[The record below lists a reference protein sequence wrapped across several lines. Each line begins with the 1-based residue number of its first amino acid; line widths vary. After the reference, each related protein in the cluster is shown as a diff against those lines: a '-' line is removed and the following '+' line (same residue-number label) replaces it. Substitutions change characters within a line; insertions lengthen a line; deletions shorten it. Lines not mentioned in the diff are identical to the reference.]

1 MKRKADRTIE
11 KYKACKVGRGF
22 TQEAGINYKETYFQM
37 MRPETF
43 KLLIIIALY
52 HNWEIRQW
60 DVVAAYL
67 QAALKHDIYISD
79 VNEDGETEYWLLHK
93 AVYGLKQAGHEWY
106 LKLVNI
112 LQKAGYEQCVG
123 DEGCFQRKGKTAV
136 GTHVDDILGIGRSKD
151 LDTAELLI
159 EQEVEVE
166 KKGKPEKML
175 GMEAHWTD
183 DQVVLTQTALIEAT
197 MQTHCQKRLRNRL
210 KRSPMLDP
218 CYYAKG
224 DDAEERAEQKK
235 FQALVGSLLF
245 ISRMTRPD
253 IAIHVNLLG
262 RRMSDP
268 TMKNYQAALR
278 VLSYLKATSTEGI
291 TLKRPKNL
299 EIKILANAAYG
310 GEKARS
316 QSGAILTVGGQA
328 IGWSTR

>member
-1 MKRKADRTIE
+1 M
-11 KYKACKVGRGF
+11 
-22 TQEAGINYKETYFQM
+22 
-37 MRPETF
+37 
-43 KLLIIIALY
+43 LI
-52 HNWEIRQW
+52 
-60 DVVAAYL
+60 
-67 QAALKHDIYISD
+67 
-79 VNEDGETEYWLLHK
+79 G
-93 AVYGLKQAGHEWY
+93 
-106 LKLVNI
+106 
-112 LQKAGYEQCVG
+112 
-123 DEGCFQRKGKTAV
+123 
-136 GTHVDDILGIGRSKD
+136 
-151 LDTAELLI
+151 
-159 EQEVEVE
+159 QEVEVE

-218 CYYAKG
+218 SYYAKG

-268 TMKNYQAALR
+268 TMKHYQAALR
-278 VLSYLKATSTEGI
+278 VLSYLKAMSTAGI
-291 TLKRPKNL
+291 TLNRPKNL

-310 GEKARS
+310 GKRHDHKAEQYS
-316 QSGAILTVGGQA
+316 Q
-328 IGWSTR
+328 